1 MSSEPLQP
9 PTPGS
14 PPPRYDFLKVVGE
27 GSMGQIHLVAERSL
41 QRRVALKTL
50 HQKVMQ
56 DRTALGRFLNEVQI
70 TAQLDHPNVVP
81 VYNLEQMD
89 GSLAYTMKMVEGQT
103 LKQVLQTA
111 REQWENQGYVDENH
125 GLDNLLEYFL
135 KVCEAMHYAHSK
147 GVIHRDLKPASLMIG
162 PYGEVYVMD
171 WGIAR
176 LMGGGHEQGGGLQMN
191 SQIAQHDLELTQA
204 GQILGTPR
212 YMSPEQIRG
221 KNNELDARSD
231 LFALGAILFE
241 LVTLKPAFTGKTAPE
256 LLEQILTGQHQEISP
271 LFPRQ
276 PLPRDLQAVI
286 GKALQVKREDRYHD
300 LQALID
306 DIHRYQRGEAVLAA
320 PDSLPQALL
329 RRFRHQ
335 RRKVLS
341 LALIFVMLS
350 SLITLGILARQ
361 QWDLLQARRQE
372 QAIGRLLA
380 SVTSRGRTMDRQF
393 LTVESWL
400 LELAAVTVA
409 RLEHPPRQP
418 EPLYVSQEFNPP
430 DLADIPRY
438 GTATSLDWPIVV
450 PGHNAQPAVYRPLAE
465 SLASLRQTYRQML
478 LRSGG
483 HDTLKDPEQAR
494 HYLGNSPLP
503 LAWTNTILADAN
515 IAFWYPGKDIPAAT
529 ARNYSPTERPF
540 YLLAAHKQGVHW
552 GKSYI
557 DMTANARLIPVATAL
572 YGENNRFWGTINF
585 DLQPE
590 QMVSTYLHL
599 DSEAA
604 VRSVALVNPE
614 GELMLSAKRQ
624 GERFVSQPTREGALL
639 EDLGVRAAIAAQS
652 SGYQIYQN
660 TLWLYYYL
668 PSIDWAYV
676 VEADLPSVLAA
687 SRD

>member
-9 PTPGS
+9 SAPGG
-14 PPPRYDFLKVVGE
+14 PAPRYDFLKIVGE
-27 GSMGQIHLVAERSL
+27 GAMGQIHLVAERNL
-41 QRRVALKTL
+41 QRKVALKTL

-89 GSLAYTMKMVEGQT
+89 GSLAYTMKMVEGKT
-103 LKQVLQTA
+103 LKQVLQSA
-111 REQWENQGYVDENH
+111 RQQWETQGYADENH
-125 GLDNLLEYFL
+125 SLDNLLEYFL

-147 GVIHRDLKPASLMIG
+147 GVIHRDLKPANLMIG

-176 LMGGGHEQGGGLQMN
+176 LMGGGHEQGGGLNRN
-191 SQIAQHDLELTQA
+191 SQIAEQDLELTQA

-256 LLEQILTGQHQEISP
+256 LLKQILTGQHQSISP

-276 PLPRDLQAVI
+276 PVPRELQAVI
-286 GKALQVKREDRYHD
+286 GKALQVKREDRYRD
-300 LQALID
+300 LQAMMD

-320 PDSLPQALL
+320 PDNLPQALL
-329 RRFRHQ
+329 RRFRHH
-335 RRKVLS
+335 RRQVLS
-341 LALIFVMLS
+341 LALVFVMLS

-361 QWDLLQARRQE
+361 QWDLIQARQKE
-372 QAIGRLLA
+372 QAIGRLLT
-380 SVTSRGRTMDRQF
+380 SVTTRGRTMDRQF
-393 LTVESWL
+393 LQVESWL
-400 LELAAVTVA
+400 LELAAITVA
-409 RLEHPPRQP
+409 RLEHPPVQSDP
-418 EPLYVSQEFNPP
+418 VYISQAFDPP
-430 DLADIPRY
+430 DRENTPRY
-438 GTATSLDWPIVV
+438 GDNTSLDWPIVV
-450 PGHNAQPAVYRPLAE
+450 PGSAARPEQYLPVVRRL
-465 SLASLRQTYRQML
+465 SSLRHTYRQML

-483 HDTLKDPEQAR
+483 FHTERDPAKAR
-494 HYLGNSPLP
+494 HYLGNTPLP
-503 LAWTNTILADAN
+503 LTWTNTILADNN
-515 IAFWYPGKDIPAAT
+515 IAFWYPGKDIPAESAGS
-529 ARNYSPTERPF
+529 YSPTRRPF

-557 DMTANARLIPVATAL
+557 DATSNARLIPVATAL
-572 YGENNRFWGTINF
+572 YGQNNRFWGTINF

-604 VRSVALVNPE
+604 VKSVALVSPG
-614 GELMLSAKRQ
+614 GEIMVSAKRQ
-624 GERFVSQPTREGALL
+624 GERFVSQPTREGAML

-676 VEADLPSVLAA
+676 VEADLPAVLKAQN
-687 SRD
+687 D